1 MTELETKIT
10 HYYADPDTPAKTAK
24 ELRAA
29 LGYARMPNKFVE
41 TLDGLTAQGYLAR
54 VGDRYCHPRLAGLV
68 AGTYWDSGRGFG
80 FLTPDGSTGREDDL
94 FLPPHCAGRAWH
106 GDRVLA
112 ELDPAR
118 GWADERP
125 TAHVVAV
132 LNRANST
139 VIGRITREGKEYW
152 LAPDGGKLPLLKL
165 TGSHAGLRTGD
176 KAEAKVLSYGGRN
189 EPPMAAALR
198 TFGRDGTR
206 QAAVEAILARN
217 AIPRAFSDEVIQ
229 AAAKLPEAVP
239 ASACK
244 GRLDLREQLI
254 ITIDG
259 PTAKDLDDAV
269 SVSRNSDG
277 TWELGV
283 HIADVSHYVTA
294 GSVLDQEAWRRGTSV
309 YFADQVIPMLPQ
321 RLSNGI
327 CSLNPRV
334 DRLTLSC
341 LMTIDRQ
348 GQVVDHR
355 IAKTV
360 IRTAERMSYP
370 DCNALLAGGDGELE
384 ARYANLLP
392 MLRAMA
398 ELARVLNRKR
408 RLRGALELESSECYV
423 VCDAHGDPVDIQN
436 RQTGESE
443 GIIEEFMLAA
453 NETVAEHLCKAGK
466 PGVYRVHEK
475 PTSAKLENFQRM
487 VAPFGYTLSTPDGF
501 GMQKVLAAAKGK
513 PEEGAVSMMLLRS
526 LMKARYAPENLGHF
540 GLAAEFYCHFTS
552 PIRRY
557 PDLMVHR
564 VLSALLDGKLEGS
577 REKKLAVAASE
588 AAAQS
593 SEREV
598 RAETAERDIE
608 KCYMAEYMAGHLGE
622 TFPGVV
628 SGVTR
633 FGVFVLLP
641 NGVEGLLPVERLPD
655 DRYEYD
661 EEKLTLTGV
670 RSGQVYSFAMPL
682 EVTCIA
688 ADPGA
693 GEVTFDQAGR
703 KETFGRSGPSNREA
717 RESKEGKRRRTGE
730 RKPKRSNRRAMHTP
744 KKGKRKRG

>member
-1 MTELETKIT
+1 MNELETKIM
-10 HYYADPDTPAKTAK
+10 HYYADPDTPAKTAG

-29 LGYARMPNKFVE
+29 LGYARMPKGFAE
-41 TLDGLTAQGYLAR
+41 TLDGLTAKGYLAR
-54 VGDRYCHPRLAGLV
+54 IEDRYCHPRMAGLA
-68 AGTYWDSGRGFG
+68 AGVYWDSGRGFG
-80 FLTPDGSTGREDDL
+80 FLTPDGSVGREDDL
-94 FLPPHCAGRAWH
+94 FLPPHCSGRAWH

-112 ELDPAR
+112 ELSPAR
-118 GWADERP
+118 TWDEGRP
-125 TAHVVAV
+125 AGHVVAV
-132 LNRANST
+132 LERANAT

-152 LAPDGGKLPLLKL
+152 LAPDGGKLPLIKL
-165 TGSHAGLRTGD
+165 AGSHAGLRAGD

-189 EPPMAAALR
+189 EPPMAAPLR

-217 AIPRAFSDEVIQ
+217 AIPRTFSGEVLR
-229 AAAKLPEAVP
+229 AAGKLPETVS

-244 GRLDLREQLI
+244 GRLDLRDRLI

-259 PTAKDLDDAV
+259 PSAKDLDDAV
-269 SVSRNSDG
+269 SVSRNDDG
-277 TWELGV
+277 TWDLGV
-283 HIADVSHYVTA
+283 HIADVSHYVTE
-294 GSVLDQEAWRRGTSV
+294 GSALDQEAWRRGTSV
-309 YFADQVIPMLPQ
+309 YFADQVIPMLPE

-327 CSLNPRV
+327 CSLNPKV

-348 GQVVDHR
+348 GNVVDHR
-355 IAKTV
+355 IAPSV

-370 DCNALLAGGDGELE
+370 DCNALLAGGSNELE
-384 ARYANLLP
+384 ERYAELLP
-392 MLRAMA
+392 MLRSMA

-408 RLRGALELESSECYV
+408 RLRGALELESSECCV
-423 VCDAHGDPVDIQN
+423 VCDEHGNPVDIQN

-475 PTSAKLENFQRM
+475 PTSAKLEQFQRM
-487 VAPFGYTLSTPDGF
+487 AAPFGYTLSTPDGF
-501 GMQKVLAAAKGK
+501 GMQKVLAAARGK

-564 VLSALLDGKLEGS
+564 ILSALLEGKLEGR
-577 REKKLAVAASE
+577 REKKLAAAASE

-641 NGVEGLLPVERLPD
+641 NGVEGLLPMERLPD

-670 RSGQVYSFAMPL
+670 RSGRVYTFAMP
-682 EVTCIA
+682 VAVVCVA

-693 GEVTFDQAGR
+693 GEVTFDLEERG
-703 KETFGRSGPSNREA
+703 ETFGRVGSSKGENRESQE
-717 RESKEGKRRRTGE
+717 RKHRRAGE
-730 RKPKRSNRRAMHTP
+730 RKPKRSNRRAMHVP
-744 KKGKRKRG
+744 GKGKRKRK